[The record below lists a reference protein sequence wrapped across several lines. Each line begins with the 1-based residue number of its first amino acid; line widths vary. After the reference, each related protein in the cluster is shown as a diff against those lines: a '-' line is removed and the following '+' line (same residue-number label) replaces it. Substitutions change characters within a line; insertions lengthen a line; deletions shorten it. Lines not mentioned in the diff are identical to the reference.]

1 MTSTAS
7 YDSIASIYDQYW
19 GQEFAEFAQDA
30 FRTHLANALPGNA
43 AVLDLCCGTGLLIA
57 HLDALGYRAFGV
69 DESLGMLSIASRSA
83 PRAHLKQA
91 DMAGFRWN
99 TEFDAAVCLYNSVNH
114 TRSLDHLCAALAN
127 VEKHLHPRGLFL
139 FDYVSREAFETMW
152 ESNEEIDAEDGR
164 GTVRYAY
171 DRNTRRATCFIDHQR
186 TAIRQISLER
196 EQVYQALHYAGL
208 AVVREAPMSGPAP
221 IRGRRLILAGKAH
234 RGETA

>member
-1 MTSTAS
+1 
-7 YDSIASIYDQYW
+7 
-19 GQEFAEFAQDA
+19 
-30 FRTHLANALPGNA
+30 
-43 AVLDLCCGTGLLIA
+43 
-57 HLDALGYRAFGV
+57 
-69 DESLGMLSIASRSA
+69 
-83 PRAHLKQA
+83 
-91 DMAGFRWN
+91 
-99 TEFDAAVCLYNSVNH
+99 
-114 TRSLDHLCAALAN
+114 LDHLCAALAN